1 MLTAPPGYTHALLRD
16 LEEWRER
23 LGAVVGQ
30 IKTLERERDDINK
43 KVVAAEVLLGHGN
56 SESTST
62 SASMRDA
69 IQRLMA
75 DGRVRRPKDIRRDLL
90 ATGIDPKKLTS
101 HAGAFYNALLRLA
114 EQDHLKKTPD
124 GRYWDPAKSAGPIS
138 LEDMLK

>member
-1 MLTAPPGYTHALLRD
+1 MLTAPPGYTNALLRD

-23 LGAVVGQ
+23 RGVVVGQ
-30 IKTLERERDDINK
+30 MKTLERELGDINK
-43 KVVAAEVLLGHGN
+43 KIVAAEVLLGHNGN
-56 SESTST
+56 ESS
-62 SASMRDA
+62 SPAASMREG

-75 DGRVRRPKDIRRDLL
+75 DGRVRRPKEIRRDLL

-101 HAGAFYNALLRLA
+101 HAGAFYNALMRLT
-114 EQDHLKKTPD
+114 EHDNLKKTPD